1 MHVNNVQQKDDKSLV
16 FTGTLTPPE
25 VEIVVSFG
33 INALMSMG
41 LLHMLPNLHKEELD
55 ENPIIGH

>member
-1 MHVNNVQQKDDKSLV
+1 MSVI

-41 LLHMLPNLHKEELD
+41 LLHMLPSLHKEELD
-55 ENPIIGH
+55 ETTTH

>member
-1 MHVNNVQQKDDKSLV
+1 MLVNNVQQHEDKSLV

-33 INALMSMG
+33 INALMHLG
-41 LLHMLPNLHKEELD
+41 LMHLLPSLESTPVEATSH
-55 ENPIIGH
+55 